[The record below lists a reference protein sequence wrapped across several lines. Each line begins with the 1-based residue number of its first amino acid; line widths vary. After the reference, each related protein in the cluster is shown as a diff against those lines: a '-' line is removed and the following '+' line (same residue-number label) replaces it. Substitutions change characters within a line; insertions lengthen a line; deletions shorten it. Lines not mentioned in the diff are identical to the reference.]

1 MVTKAAYGSWDSQI
15 TPDIF
20 AKCNCKMICE
30 LQVVGKT
37 VYWVEQNAVTGKRE
51 LYSKPVDGNDRTR
64 WADGQSVQTAVHEYG
79 GGALHVLPDG
89 SVLFATIE
97 GVFYQKSADSGVE
110 QLAEANNRMF
120 RFADFSATETHVFAV
135 NESHQVDAKVPENRL
150 ISIDRKTRN
159 QNVVASGA
167 DFYAYPRV
175 SPDGK
180 KLIWMQWNHPNMP
193 WDESSIRMADLTGG
207 ESSNEV
213 ILKDGTGKGIN
224 YTEPSWHEHRLLLM
238 HDATNWWNVY
248 LSAAEPNAVEKNLNP
263 IQREFSYPLWQ
274 LGFRNYA
281 ANKPYLAMNANGV
294 LYLRTG
300 FGTVEIPTPG
310 YTVFQ
315 YLSLD
320 PIGSELFAIASG
332 PKRASSVISI
342 DLSNKDFP
350 LKVHRESRDSAEIDA
365 LEISEPEEIVFNS
378 DGVIVSGYF
387 YPPKN
392 SAYSAP
398 PGSLPPVLLL
408 GHSGPTAPAQ
418 DSLDFKKQFFTSRG
432 VAVFDVNY
440 RGSTGFGTDFRR
452 MLYKNCGIVD
462 RNDVLN
468 GAKALIEQGR
478 VDADKVVISGSS
490 AGGFLLL
497 SCLISPDNII
507 KAAVSIYGVADLLAL
522 DEDTHKLE
530 QYYNEMLI
538 GKYPE
543 EAAVYQERSPI
554 YHIDKIETPIAFLH
568 GKEDTVVPVKQSI
581 TMYEKISARGITTAL
596 QLYDG
601 EGHGFR
607 SGDVI
612 KASTEATFYFLMKAV
627 GIEPSIQSD
636 LEIVNSKF

>member
-1 MVTKAAYGSWDSQI
+1 
-15 TPDIF
+15 
-20 AKCNCKMICE
+20 
-30 LQVVGKT
+30 
-37 VYWVEQNAVTGKRE
+37 
-51 LYSKPVDGNDRTR
+51 
-64 WADGQSVQTAVHEYG
+64 
-79 GGALHVLPDG
+79 
-89 SVLFATIE
+89 
-97 GVFYQKSADSGVE
+97 
-110 QLAEANNRMF
+110 
-120 RFADFSATETHVFAV
+120 
-135 NESHQVDAKVPENRL
+135 
-150 ISIDRKTRN
+150 
-159 QNVVASGA
+159 
-167 DFYAYPRV
+167 
-175 SPDGK
+175 
-180 KLIWMQWNHPNMP
+180 
-193 WDESSIRMADLTGG
+193 
-207 ESSNEV
+207 
-213 ILKDGTGKGIN
+213 
-224 YTEPSWHEHRLLLM
+224 
-238 HDATNWWNVY
+238 
-248 LSAAEPNAVEKNLNP
+248 
-263 IQREFSYPLWQ
+263 
-274 LGFRNYA
+274 
-281 ANKPYLAMNANGV
+281 MNANGI
-294 LYLRTG
+294 LYVRTG
-300 FGTVEIPTPG
+300 DDTVEIPTAG

-320 PIGSELFAIASG
+320 PNGSELFAIASG

-378 DGVIVSGYF
+378 DGVTVSGYF

-490 AGGFLLL
+490 AGGYLLL